1 VRFTSLFGLPAHVFF
16 VHIPIILIPL
26 VTVGTALMFW
36 PSMRRRFG
44 WTLVVL
50 AGTALVA
57 TVLATESGK
66 SLKRY
71 VPSASLV
78 RQHTRL
84 GGNLTIWAALLFLL
98 VVAIVVWDRWTQ
110 QQASG
115 LSADE
120 LAANTAKHAGSH
132 PMSTVIV
139 QRIGLGLSALAVVVA
154 GVSSYWVYR
163 IGHSGAK
170 ASWTIVQK
178 RIDAGQQVG
187 REGGR

>member
-1 VRFTSLFGLPAHVFF
+1 MKITSLFGLPAHVFF

-44 WTLVVL
+44 WALVAL
-50 AGTALVA
+50 AGIALVA
-57 TVLATESGK
+57 TVFATESGK
-66 SLKRY
+66 SLRRY
-71 VPSASLV
+71 VTRSALV

-84 GGNLTIWAALLFLL
+84 GGNLTKWAVLLFLL
-98 VVAIVVWDRWTQ
+98 VGALVVWDWWTQ
-110 QQASG
+110 RQASAT
-115 LSADE
+115 SADAPHGGTVE
-120 LAANTAKHAGSH
+120 VAGR
-132 PMSTVIV
+132 PMSTVTV
-139 QRIGLGLSALAVVVA
+139 QRITVGVTALAVVVA

-170 ASWTIVQK
+170 ASWTVVQK

-187 REGGR
+187 GEGGR